1 MTLFKLIVFSDCIE
15 GREDEYN
22 DWYNGIHLNDALTLP
37 GFKSAQRF
45 RTGRMDRDAPCG
57 FAAIY
62 DIEAESIE
70 DAISSARSA
79 EKFKTT
85 DAIDLTTA
93 YAIPLIPI
101 TTVRRPL
108 A

>member
-1 MTLFKLIVFSDCIE
+1 MPLFKLIVFSNPVK
-15 GREDEYN
+15 GKEDEYN
-22 DWYNGIHLNDALTLP
+22 DWYNNVHLNDALTLP

-45 RTGRMDRDAPCG
+45 KTDRMDRDAPCG

-70 DAISSARSA
+70 DAIASARSA
-79 EKFKTT
+79 EKFQTT

-93 YAIPLIPI
+93 YAIPLVPI